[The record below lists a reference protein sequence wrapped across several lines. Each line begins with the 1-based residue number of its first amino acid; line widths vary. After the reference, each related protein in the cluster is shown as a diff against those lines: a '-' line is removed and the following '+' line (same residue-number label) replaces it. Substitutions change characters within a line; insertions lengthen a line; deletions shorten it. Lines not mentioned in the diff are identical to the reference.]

1 MSKKTRNQGIVVF
14 VVFYIIIVIC
24 DLVCSSNEAYSDL
37 RNITKPSIL
46 GSLIIFF
53 LAHRKGLGIS
63 IFRLMI
69 LALLFSL
76 AGDVLL
82 LFVIQSQLFFIAGLV
97 MFLLAH
103 VMYILVFLKKHNK
116 HKKNKIFLMLTVA
129 YGAGLFYLLYPGL
142 GDMLIPV
149 MVYMIVIL
157 LMSNASYLREKR
169 VSQMSFLM
177 VFIGSLFF
185 MISDSILAF
194 TMFYQPLPMSNIWI
208 MTTYATA
215 QLLIV
220 CGVLRQKNQI
230 F

>member
-1 MSKKTRNQGIVVF
+1 MSKKTQNQGVVVF
-14 VVFYIIIVIC
+14 VVAYIIIVIC
-24 DLVCSSNEAYSDL
+24 DLICSSNEAYLDL
-37 RNITKPSIL
+37 RKITKPSIL

-53 LAHRKGLGIS
+53 LVHRKGLGIS
-63 IFRLMI
+63 IFRLII

-76 AGDVLL
+76 VGDILL
-82 LFVIQSQLFFIAGLV
+82 LFVKQSQLFFIAGLV

-103 VMYILVFLKKHNK
+103 VMYILVFLKKYNK
-116 HKKNKIFLMLTVA
+116 HKKNKVFLILTIA
-129 YGAGLFYLLYPGL
+129 YSVGLFYLLYPGL

-149 MVYMIVIL
+149 IVYMIVIL

-169 VSQMSFLM
+169 VSQKSFLM

-194 TMFYQPLPMSNIWI
+194 TMFYQPLSMSNVWI
-208 MTTYATA
+208 MTTYAIA

-220 CGVLRQKNQI
+220 CGILRQKNQI

>member
-14 VVFYIIIVIC
+14 VIVYIIIVIC
-24 DLVCSSNEAYSDL
+24 DLICSSNEAYSDL

-46 GSLIIFF
+46 GSLITFF
-53 LAHRKGLGIS
+53 LVHRKGLGIS
-63 IFRLMI
+63 IFGLMI

-76 AGDVLL
+76 AGDILL
-82 LFVIQSQLFFIAGLV
+82 LFVAQSQLFFIAGLV

-116 HKKNKIFLMLTVA
+116 HKKNRIFLILTVA
-129 YGAGLFYLLYPGL
+129 YGVGLFYLLYPWL

-149 MVYMIVIL
+149 IVYMIVIL

-169 VSQMSFLM
+169 VSQMSFFM

-194 TMFYQPLPMSNIWI
+194 NMFYQPLLMSNVWI

>member
-76 AGDVLL
+76 AGDILL

>member
-1 MSKKTRNQGIVVF
+1 MSTKTRNQGIVVF
-14 VVFYIIIVIC
+14 IIVYIIIVIC
-24 DLVCSSNEAYSDL
+24 DLVCSSNDAYSNL
-37 RNITKPSIL
+37 RGITKPSIL
-46 GSLIIFF
+46 GSLITFF
-53 LAHRKGLGIS
+53 LIHRKGLGIS

-116 HKKNKIFLMLTVA
+116 HKKNKVFLILTVA
-129 YGAGLFYLLYPGL
+129 YGVGLFYLLYPGL

-149 MVYMIVIL
+149 MVYMVVIL

-169 VSQMSFLM
+169 VSQVSYLM

-185 MISDSILAF
+185 MVSDSILAV

-220 CGVLRQKNQI
+220 LGVLRQKNQI

>member
-14 VVFYIIIVIC
+14 VVAYIIIVIC
-24 DLVCSSNEAYSDL
+24 DLVCSSNDAYSNL
-37 RNITKPSIL
+37 RGTTKPSIL

-53 LAHRKGLGIS
+53 LIHKKGLGIS

-76 AGDVLL
+76 AGDILL

-116 HKKNKIFLMLTVA
+116 DKKNKIFLMLTVV
-129 YGAGLFYLLYPGL
+129 YGIGLFYLLYPGL
-142 GDMLIPV
+142 GTMLIPV

-157 LMSNASYLREKR
+157 VMSNASYLREKR
-169 VSQMSFLM
+169 VSQISYLM
-177 VFIGSLFF
+177 VFVGSLLF
-185 MISDSILAF
+185 MTSDSILAF

-208 MTTYATA
+208 MATYATA

-220 CGVLRQKNQI
+220 GGILRQKNQI

>member
-1 MSKKTRNQGIVVF
+1 MTRKTQNLRIVVF
-14 VVFYIIIVIC
+14 VVIYIIIVIC
-24 DLVCSSNEAYSDL
+24 DLVCSSDDTYSNL
-37 RNITKPSIL
+37 RSVTKPSIL

-53 LAHRKGLGIS
+53 LIHRKGLGIS
-63 IFRLMI
+63 IFRLML

-76 AGDVLL
+76 AGDILL
-82 LFVIQSQLFFIAGLV
+82 LFVIQSQFFFIAGLV

-103 VMYILVFLKKHNK
+103 IMYILVFLKKHNK
-116 HKKNKIFLMLTVA
+116 HKKNKIFLVLTVA
-129 YGAGLFYLLYPGL
+129 YGVGLFYLLYPGL

-149 MVYMIVIL
+149 MVYMVVIL

-169 VSQMSFLM
+169 VSQVSYLM

-185 MISDSILAF
+185 MASDSILAF
-194 TMFYQPLPMSNIWI
+194 SMFYQPLPMSNIWI
-208 MTTYATA
+208 MATYATA

-220 CGVLRQKNQI
+220 FGVLRQKNQI

>member
-1 MSKKTRNQGIVVF
+1 MSKKTQNRGIVVF
-14 VVFYIIIVIC
+14 VVVYIIVVIC
-24 DLVCSSNEAYSDL
+24 DLVCSSNEAYSDF

-53 LAHRKGLGIS
+53 LVHRKGLGIS
-63 IFRLMI
+63 VFRLMI

-76 AGDVLL
+76 AGDILL
-82 LFVIQSQLFFIAGLV
+82 LFVVQSQLFFIAGLV

-103 VMYILVFLKKHNK
+103 IMYILVFLKKHNK
-116 HKKNKIFLMLTVA
+116 HKKNKIFLILTVA
-129 YGAGLFYLLYPGL
+129 YGAGLFYLLYSGL

-149 MVYMIVIL
+149 IVYMIVIL

-194 TMFYQPLPMSNIWI
+194 TMFYQSLPMSNIWI
-208 MTTYATA
+208 MTTYAAA